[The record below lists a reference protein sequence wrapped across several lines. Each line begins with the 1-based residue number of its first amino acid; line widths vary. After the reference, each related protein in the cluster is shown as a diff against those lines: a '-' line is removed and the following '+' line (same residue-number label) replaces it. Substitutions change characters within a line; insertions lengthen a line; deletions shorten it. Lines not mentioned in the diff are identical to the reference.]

1 MDWLIEHA
9 GTFIFCCSFP
19 LLGWIQKRIVSKKE
33 IIFILF
39 TSLIFLLPAL
49 TGYRYLNEFIYPIL
63 IWTLL
68 SSIYAII
75 IKEKNKSGA
84 LTIKLSALT
93 LVLAILLT
101 VPFILGAGQI
111 TVDQEWEIKGYKV
124 KHVIDQGFAGRAAIR
139 YELYQ
144 YGTIPMFIKMVDS
157 KMDNDTTG
165 NCTVKFGYK
174 NISFNKCNAY
184 DK

>member
-1 MDWLIEHA
+1 MYWLIDHA
-9 GTFIFCCSFP
+9 GTFILCCSFP
-19 LLGWIQKRIVSKKE
+19 LLGWIQKRILSKKA

-49 TGYRYLNEFIYPIL
+49 TGYSYLNEFIYPIL

-84 LTIKLSALT
+84 LTIKLSALM
-93 LVLAILLT
+93 LVVAILA
-101 VPFILGAGQI
+101 VPFILGAGRI
-111 TVDQEWEIKGYKV
+111 NVDQEWEIKEYKV

-144 YGTIPMFIKMVDS
+144 YGTIPIFIKMVDS

-174 NISFNKCNAY
+174 NVSFNKCQ
-184 DK
+184 